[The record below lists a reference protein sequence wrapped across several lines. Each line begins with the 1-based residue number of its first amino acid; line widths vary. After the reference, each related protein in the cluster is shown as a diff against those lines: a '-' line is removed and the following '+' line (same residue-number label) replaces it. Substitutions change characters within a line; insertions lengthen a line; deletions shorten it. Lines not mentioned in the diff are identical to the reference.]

1 MKYFKYLLNLFF
13 FSFFLLSCTPK
24 HNITF
29 LNEISLTPIDDN
41 TFELNKNFYAFDGR
55 RHYTV
60 PKGFVSDFASIPQLL
75 WPAFNPNEFKVI
87 PPAILHDFMYACPN
101 DVSRAEADSIFYSA
115 LIDNLVNPVKAYAY
129 YIAVR
134 LFGWKYYNKD
144 NHCEFTHKTPKKIS
158 YKA

>member
-1 MKYFKYLLNLFF
+1 MKFFKYPIILLITSLF
-13 FSFFLLSCTPK
+13 LTTCTPR
-24 HNITF
+24 HNISF
-29 LNEISLTPIDDN
+29 LNEISLTPIADN
-41 TFELNKNFYAFDGR
+41 TFELNKNLKAFDGHR
-55 RHYTV
+55 YYTV
-60 PKGFVSDFASIPQLL
+60 PKGFISDFASIPQIL
-75 WPAFNPNEFKVI
+75 WPVFNPNEFKVI

-115 LIDNLVNPVKAYAY
+115 LIDNLVSPVKAYVY

-144 NHCEFTHKTPKKIS
+144 NHCEFTNTREKKVS